1 MKRLL
6 PLALVALCI
15 VSLRVQAADPTPDAD
30 GFYRLFDG
38 KSFDGW
44 KINPENPSTFKVVE
58 GTIVVNGP
66 RTHMFYDGP
75 VANHNFKNFHFK
87 AEVMT
92 FPKANSG
99 IYFHTQYEEKGWP
112 SKGFECQVNQTHS
125 DVKKTGGL
133 YAVKDVLNQSPVKD
147 NEWFLYEIIV
157 QGKHV
162 VIKINGKTATD
173 WTEPDGY
180 QPPKGMPGR
189 KLGSG
194 TIALQGHDPASK
206 ACYRNIMIKPLAD

>member
-1 MKRLL
+1 VKRAIALG
-6 PLALVALCI
+6 LVAVCMLA
-15 VSLRVQAADPTPDAD
+15 VGVNAAEPKADAD
-30 GFYRLFDG
+30 GFYSLFDG

-44 KINPENPSTFKVVE
+44 KINKENPDTFKVVD
-58 GTIVVNGP
+58 GVIVVNGP

-75 VANHNFKNFHFK
+75 VGNHNFKSFHFK

-92 FPKANSG
+92 YPKANSG
-99 IYFHTQYEEKGWP
+99 IYFHTEYEDKGWP

-133 YAVKDVLNQSPVKD
+133 YGVKDVLNQSPVKD

-162 VIKINGKTATD
+162 VIKINGKTTCD
-173 WTEPDGY
+173 WTQPDDY
-180 QPPKGMPGR
+180 KSAGR
-189 KLGSG
+189 KIGSG
-194 TIALQGHDPASK
+194 TMALQGHDPASK
-206 ACYRNIMIKPLAD
+206 VCYRNIMIKPLAD